1 MEIISALEY
10 PKFQL
15 KKKKKE
21 EDEQNSTYFLSQ
33 AWSGW
38 TEMYGQQITVCIILW
53 RKLDSCAFGSLWSLW
68 EPTKWATDVHW

>member
-15 KKKKKE
+15 KKKKE

-33 AWSGW
+33 AWSG
-38 TEMYGQQITVCIILW
+38 
-53 RKLDSCAFGSLWSLW
+53 
-68 EPTKWATDVHW
+68 

>member
-33 AWSGW
+33 AWSG
-38 TEMYGQQITVCIILW
+38 
-53 RKLDSCAFGSLWSLW
+53 
-68 EPTKWATDVHW
+68 